1 MSTNSLNTPLVSDAG
16 KDALHVKPFRIFAL
30 TAAAAVLNLLALW
43 LGTAAGASLI
53 TNAPEP
59 INAISVI
66 VATVLPLLL
75 MGALVW
81 WLAPRFALRRL
92 AGWAGLIFAIASSA
106 GSFAF
111 SADTTTALTLGS
123 MHFITGFAWFIALK
137 SWVK

>member
-1 MSTNSLNTPLVSDAG
+1 MSTNSLNPPLVSDAG

-30 TAAAAVLNLLALW
+30 TVVAVVLNLLALW
-43 LGTAAGASLI
+43 IGAAAGASLI

-59 INAISVI
+59 INAISVV
-66 VATVLPLLL
+66 VATALPLLL

-81 WLAPRFALRRL
+81 WLVPRFALRRL
-92 AGWAGLIFAIASSA
+92 AGWSGLIFAIASSA

-111 SADTTTALTLGS
+111 SADTTTAFTLAS